1 MRVKDCYNFEDFR
14 RLAKPKLDAICMSI
28 CATKNDHRFLDLQAK
43 INSKRKLK
51 TLPMERISVLAA
63 LDISSDLVKLQSQGA
78 EVIESIDQPESPK
91 EDITKE
97 PEISQTEDPDL
108 QDEDGED
115 LNFKLVSE
123 ISELSKL

>member
-1 MRVKDCYNFEDFR
+1 MEEEIISIKIGGLEYKLQCPIEAQAH
-14 RLAKPKLDAICMSI
+14 LLEAAEKLD
-28 CATKNDHRFLDLQAK
+28 KK
-43 INSKRKLK
+43 IKSTKRKLK

-78 EVIESIDQPESPK
+78 EVIESIAQPESSKK
-91 EDITKE
+91 ETKKGLQS
-97 PEISQTEDPDL
+97 SQTEKVDIPE
-108 QDEDGED
+108 DEDED

>member
-1 MRVKDCYNFEDFR
+1 MEEEIISIKIGGLEYKLQCPIEEQA
-14 RLAKPKLDAICMSI
+14 LLLEAAEKLD
-28 CATKNDHRFLDLQAK
+28 KK
-43 INSKRKLK
+43 IKSTKRKLK

-78 EVIESIDQPESPK
+78 EVIESIEQPESPK
-91 EDITKE
+91 EETKNE
-97 PEISQTEDPDL
+97 LQISQTEEEDIPE
-108 QDEDGED
+108 DEDED

>member
-1 MRVKDCYNFEDFR
+1 
-14 RLAKPKLDAICMSI
+14 
-28 CATKNDHRFLDLQAK
+28 
-43 INSKRKLK
+43 
-51 TLPMERISVLAA
+51 MERISVLAA

-78 EVIESIDQPESPK
+78 EVIESIDQPEAPK
-91 EDITKE
+91 EEITKR
-97 PEISQTEDPDL
+97 PEISKTEDPDL

>member
-1 MRVKDCYNFEDFR
+1 MEEEIISIRIGGLEYKLQCPVEEQPH
-14 RLAKPKLDAICMSI
+14 LLEAAEKLD
-28 CATKNDHRFLDLQAK
+28 KK
-43 INSKRKLK
+43 IKSTKRKLK

-78 EVIESIDQPESPK
+78 EVIESIEQPESPK
-91 EDITKE
+91 EETKKE
-97 PEISQTEDPDL
+97 LQISQTEEEDIPE
-108 QDEDGED
+108 DEDED

>member
-1 MRVKDCYNFEDFR
+1 MEEENISIKIGGLEYKLQCTIEEQAH
-14 RLAKPKLDAICMSI
+14 LLEAAEKLD
-28 CATKNDHRFLDLQAK
+28 KK
-43 INSKRKLK
+43 IKSTKRKLK

-78 EVIESIDQPESPK
+78 EVIESIEQPESPK
-91 EDITKE
+91 EETKE
-97 PEISQTEDPDL
+97 ELQSSQTEKADPE
-108 QDEDGED
+108 DEDED

>member
-1 MRVKDCYNFEDFR
+1 MSERHRMPLSIHRLTTQIR
-14 RLAKPKLDAICMSI
+14 R
-28 CATKNDHRFLDLQAK
+28 
-43 INSKRKLK
+43 
-51 TLPMERISVLAA
+51 TLTVPPSPEA
-63 LDISSDLVKLQSQGA
+63 LRRDQLPS

-91 EDITKE
+91 EEITKE